1 MLTFDPP
8 PPFPSLTGKEDAEV
22 IRLVGLYGPQKWS
35 LIAEYLEGR
44 VGKQCRERWHNH
56 LDPSIKK
63 GPWTDLEDDIIL
75 LACTEVGHKWAEIAK
90 CLPGR

>member
-1 MLTFDPP
+1 
-8 PPFPSLTGKEDAEV
+8 V
-22 IRLVGLYGPQKWS
+22 IRLVGLHGAQRWS
-35 LIAEYLEGR
+35 VIAEHLPGR

-63 GPWTDLEDDIIL
+63 SVWTVLEDEIVL
-75 LACTEVGHKWAEIAK
+75 LAWQEVGPKWAEIAR